1 MPEPVRDVIV
11 IGGSAGAIEVLSTV
25 LALLPVD
32 LAAAVAITLH
42 RHPTH
47 PSSLASLFVRRSSLD
62 VIEPTGGEP
71 FRPGRI
77 YLAPP
82 DRHMLIAGDVVRVNR
97 EPRQHHTRPA
107 IDPLF
112 ISAAESCGTR
122 VIGVLI
128 TGNLSDGVS
137 GLIRIKQQGGVTLV
151 QDPRQA
157 LYPSMPRNAL
167 IYDHVD
173 LILGMQSLAPTLA
186 ALVRGASVQSFVES
200 PGLRRPGA
208 SQEKAPGW
216 VAPGHR
222 LP

>member
-1 MPEPVRDVIV
+1 MPGPARDVIV
-11 IGGSAGAIEVLSTV
+11 IGGSAGAVEVLSTV
-25 LALLPVD
+25 LAVLPVD
-32 LAAAVAITLH
+32 LGAAVAIAIHRQPTL
-42 RHPTH
+42 
-47 PSSLASLFVRRSSLD
+47 PSGLANVLARRSSMD
-62 VIEPTGGEP
+62 VIEPTDGDR
-71 FRPGRI
+71 FTPGRI
-77 YLAPP
+77 YLAPA
-82 DRHMLIAGDVVRVNR
+82 DRHMLIAGDVIQVNR
-97 EPRQHHTRPA
+97 GPRQHHTRPA

-122 VIGVLI
+122 VIGVLV

-137 GLIRIKQQGGVTLV
+137 GLIRIKHLGGLTLV

-167 IYDHVD
+167 IYDNVD
-173 LILGMQSLAPTLA
+173 LIVGLQSVASTLA

-200 PGLRRPGA
+200 PSVRRAGP
-208 SQEKAPGW
+208 SHEKAPRW